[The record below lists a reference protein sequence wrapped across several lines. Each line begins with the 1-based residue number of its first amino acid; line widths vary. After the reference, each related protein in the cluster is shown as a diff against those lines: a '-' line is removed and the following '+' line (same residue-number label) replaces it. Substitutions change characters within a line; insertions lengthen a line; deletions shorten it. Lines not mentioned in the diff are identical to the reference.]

1 LEGLSPVPPID
12 DKVREKWRVTG
23 KLISGPELHN
33 ELQRLDPE
41 IARVLRDSDRQ
52 RMVRALEV
60 IDSTGQSLLEWQ
72 KQKGEPFFSKDVSV
86 RKVLL
91 MPERSWLHQRIN
103 LRFDLMLEAGA
114 LNEVDML
121 LARNLD
127 DKLPV
132 MKAIGV
138 PHLRETL
145 EGDMPL
151 EEAAEKAKAASRQYA
166 KRQSTWFRNS
176 FDDGWE
182 VI

>member
-1 LEGLSPVPPID
+1 
-12 DKVREKWRVTG
+12 
-23 KLISGPELHN
+23 
-33 ELQRLDPE
+33 
-41 IARVLRDSDRQ
+41 
-52 RMVRALEV
+52 
-60 IDSTGQSLLEWQ
+60 
-72 KQKGEPFFSKDVSV
+72 
-86 RKVLL
+86 
-91 MPERSWLHQRIN
+91 
-103 LRFDLMLEAGA
+103 MLEAGA